1 MRCKDANKLMD
12 SYLNG
17 KLDSEVQQELEKH
30 LLVCTNCQDNLL
42 LIKSLRNLATEDTSN
57 YTDNPYFATK
67 VLSRIE
73 NRKVTI
79 QVDFRN
85 RIISYAAIAA
95 AIMVGVFLGYRLG
108 NFGTEVIMSNSN
120 AELLAEEYIPSSTE
134 TIYSINFEDVENQKS
149 K

>member
-1 MRCKDANKLMD
+1 MRCKETDKLMG
-12 SYLNG
+12 SYLDG
-17 KLDSEVQQELEKH
+17 KLDSQVQQEIEEH
-30 LLVCTNCQDNLL
+30 LLACKNCQDNLL
-42 LIKSLRNLATEDTSN
+42 LLKSLRNLATEDTSN
-57 YTDNPYFATK
+57 YADNPYFAAK

-73 NRKVTI
+73 NRKVSI

-108 NFGTEVIMSNSN
+108 NFGTQVIMNNSN
-120 AELLAEEYIPSSTE
+120 AELLAEEYMPSSTA